1 MGRVVAVLGQK
12 GGTGKT
18 STVCGLGAAVA
29 DSLIVDLDPQ
39 GSAWKWCTA
48 PGCTIPVTGPKL
60 AHPLAEV
67 VAEARATGSWVWI
80 DTPPYH
86 PEISRQALGVADE
99 ALIPLCPSGVEL
111 AQLRDTLA
119 LVAGARPDIAV
130 SIVLVKVKPHTRMAA
145 GVRQALA
152 EQDIP
157 VLESEIGEREA
168 IRAGFGTDLA
178 AFYTELAK
186 ELAS

>member
-1 MGRVVAVLGQK
+1 MSTRSYGGGLRMGRVVAVLGQK

-18 STVCGLGAAVA
+18 STVCGLGAA
-29 DSLIVDLDPQ
+29 
-39 GSAWKWCTA
+39 G
-48 PGCTIPVTGPKL
+48 
-60 AHPLAEV
+60 AE
-67 VAEARATGSWVWI
+67 GSWVWI

-130 SIVLVKVKPHTRMAA
+130 SIVLVKVKPHT
-145 GVRQALA
+145 
-152 EQDIP
+152 
-157 VLESEIGEREA
+157 
-168 IRAGFGTDLA
+168 
-178 AFYTELAK
+178 
-186 ELAS
+186 